1 MSIMKKIIQY
11 CLLSF
16 GIALM
21 LVSCIKSESAMID
34 SGYNGTPTGKAGSM
48 AKFSISNDHLFL
60 INDSALLVFDVSNE
74 TNPVQVSKL
83 NVDFGIE
90 TVFTLGEKLFIGS
103 TTGVYI
109 YDIENPSNI
118 IFLSKYEHITSCDP
132 VVANDSLAFATL
144 NSQSTCRWQNGAN
157 QLDVIDITNSVY
169 PQLISSFPMQNPK
182 GLGID
187 DTLLF
192 VCNSGEGVK
201 IFDFSD
207 PKNLKQVSGILGVD
221 AYDLILRDKILFLVG
236 KDGLFQYDYE
246 NINQITVLSNIPF

>member
-1 MSIMKKIIQY
+1 
-11 CLLSF
+11 
-16 GIALM
+16 
-21 LVSCIKSESAMID
+21 
-34 SGYNGTPTGKAGSM
+34 
-48 AKFSISNDHLFL
+48 
-60 INDSALLVFDVSNE
+60 
-74 TNPVQVSKL
+74 
-83 NVDFGIE
+83 
-90 TVFTLGEKLFIGS
+90 
-103 TTGVYI
+103 
-109 YDIENPSNI
+109 
-118 IFLSKYEHITSCDP
+118 
-132 VVANDSLAFATL
+132 
-144 NSQSTCRWQNGAN
+144 
-157 QLDVIDITNSVY
+157 
-169 PQLISSFPMQNPK
+169 MQNPK

>member
-1 MSIMKKIIQY
+1 MKRIVQY
-11 CLLSF
+11 SLLLLVMTLTIF
-16 GIALM
+16 G
-21 LVSCIKSESAMID
+21 CTKSESAFHD
-34 SGYNGTPTGKAGSM
+34 GGYHGTETGQAGSM
-48 AKFSISNDHLFL
+48 AKFSMSGDHLFL
-60 INDSALLVFDVSNE
+60 INDSALLVFDVTNE
-74 TNPVQVSKL
+74 ENPVEVSKL

-90 TVFTLGEKLFIGS
+90 TVFTLGGKLFIGS

-109 YDIENPSNI
+109 YNIENPSNI

-157 QLDVIDITNSVY
+157 QLDVIDISNIVY

-187 DTLLF
+187 GNLVF
-192 VCNSGEGVK
+192 VCNSEEGVK
-201 IFDFSD
+201 IFDFTD
-207 PKNLKQVSGILGVD
+207 PQNLKQVSGILGID

-246 NINQITVLSNIPF
+246 NINQIVPLSNIIF

>member
-1 MSIMKKIIQY
+1 MKKIIHY
-11 CLLSF
+11 SLAVLAITLTILGCT
-16 GIALM
+16 
-21 LVSCIKSESAMID
+21 KSESAIGD
-34 SGYNGTPTGKAGSM
+34 GGYHGTATGQAGSM
-48 AKFSISNDHLFL
+48 AKFTISDNHLFL
-60 INDSALLVFDVSNE
+60 INDSALLVFDVTNE
-74 TNPVQVSKL
+74 ENPVEVSKL

-109 YDIENPSNI
+109 YNIENPSNI

-157 QLDVIDITNSVY
+157 QLDVIDITNVVY

-187 DTLLF
+187 GSLLF
-192 VCNSGEGVK
+192 VCNSEEGVK
-201 IFDFSD
+201 IFDFTD
-207 PKNLKQVSGILGVD
+207 PQNLKQVSGILGID

-236 KDGLFQYDYE
+236 KDGLFQYDYA
-246 NINQITVLSNIPF
+246 NINQIKVLSNIPF

>member
-1 MSIMKKIIQY
+1 MKKIVQY
-11 CLLSF
+11 SLLLLVITLAIF
-16 GIALM
+16 G
-21 LVSCIKSESAMID
+21 CTKSESAISD
-34 SGYNGTPTGKAGSM
+34 GGYNGTETGQSGSM
-48 AKFSISNDHLFL
+48 AKFTISGDHLFL
-60 INDSALLVFDVSNE
+60 INDSALFVYDVTNE
-74 TNPVQVSKL
+74 ENPIQVSKL
-83 NVDFGIE
+83 DVDFGIE

-109 YDIENPSNI
+109 YNIENPSNI

-157 QLDVIDITNSVY
+157 QLDVIDISNIVY
-169 PQLISSFPMQNPK
+169 PQLISIVPMNNPK

-187 DTLLF
+187 DSLLF
-192 VCNSGEGVK
+192 VCNSEEGVK
-201 IFDFSD
+201 IFDFTD
-207 PKNLKQVSGILGVD
+207 PKNLTQVSGILGID

>member
-1 MSIMKKIIQY
+1 
-11 CLLSF
+11 
-16 GIALM
+16 
-21 LVSCIKSESAMID
+21 
-34 SGYNGTPTGKAGSM
+34 
-48 AKFSISNDHLFL
+48 
-60 INDSALLVFDVSNE
+60 
-74 TNPVQVSKL
+74 
-83 NVDFGIE
+83 
-90 TVFTLGEKLFIGS
+90 
-103 TTGVYI
+103 
-109 YDIENPSNI
+109 
-118 IFLSKYEHITSCDP
+118 

-157 QLDVIDITNSVY
+157 QLDVIDITNSDY

-187 DTLLF
+187 GTLLF